1 MLTVSVT
8 PENNSNP
15 RKPLFSGAEVL
26 LSRTKA
32 RMIMTISPT
41 MARFMGGLF
50 KLIRRWHVRA
60 VRRCECSMEG

>member
-41 MARFMGGLF
+41 MARFMG
-50 KLIRRWHVRA
+50 V
-60 VRRCECSMEG
+60 SSS